1 MIAAHERERLLWRCR
16 RGMLELDLLF
26 QRFIAHDF
34 PHLSDR
40 EYAVLQQ
47 LLDLPDTELLEY
59 CYARARPDDPEL
71 AALVR
76 KIAG

>member
-1 MIAAHERERLLWRCR
+1 MNNDRHRERLLWRCR

-26 QRFIAHDF
+26 QRFIARDF
-34 PHLSDR
+34 EHLSER
-40 EYAVLQQ
+40 EYATLHR
-47 LLDLPDTELLEY
+47 LLDLPDTDLLDY
-59 CYARARPDDPEL
+59 CYGRARPDDAEL